1 MFCLGEATLETM
13 QCFLIDQS
21 ECLFDAISELDQL
34 PDLPEFEPFRNSYL
48 QEQETQMQDSS
59 LINDIDQFLSA
70 SKFSPHSPC
79 RAETLKFLRKQVIKF
94 FRVEISLVFCKLS
107 FINYFFCGS
116 CLYQE

>member
-1 MFCLGEATLETM
+1 M

-21 ECLFDAISELDQL
+21 ECLFDAISKLDQL

-79 RAETLKFLRKQVIKF
+79 RAETLKFLRKQVTW
-94 FRVEISLVFCKLS
+94 VFSKLS
-107 FINYFFCGS
+107 SMSFIV
-116 CLYQE
+116 